1 MISTLIHWL
10 VSAAILFLL
19 QFVPFMNIS
28 FSGGLLSFIFVAI
41 IIGLINALL
50 VPIVK
55 SIVKGKRGSST
66 ALSAILMLI
75 IDAAA
80 LLFASWLLSNF
91 SIGLLTAIVAA
102 AILSAVGAGFAA
114 KKEK

>member
-19 QFVPFMNIS
+19 QFVPFLNID

-41 IIGLINALL
+41 ILGLINALI

-55 SIVKGKRGSST
+55 SIVKGKR
-66 ALSAILMLI
+66 SAAPQPRQFLC
-75 IDAAA
+75 
-80 LLFASWLLSNF
+80 
-91 SIGLLTAIVAA
+91 
-102 AILSAVGAGFAA
+102 
-114 KKEK
+114 

>member
-28 FSGGLLSFIFVAI
+28 FSGGFWSFVFVAI

-55 SIVKGKRGSST
+55 SIVKGKKGSSA
-66 ALSAILMLI
+66 ALSAIITLV

-80 LLFASWLLSNF
+80 LIFAGWLLSNF
-91 SIGLLTAIVAA
+91 SIGLLTAIIAA
-102 AILSAVGAGFAA
+102 FILSIVGAGFAA
-114 KKEK
+114 KKDS